1 MPYSQNISDRKM
13 NKKYLAVWTDL
24 NCFENQL
31 DCSNLIPNYL
41 NASLTAQQPI
51 TKLARNNDTNYTKTQ
66 TTNQQKLDL

>member
-1 MPYSQNISDRKM
+1 M
-13 NKKYLAVWTDL
+13 NKKYLAGWTDL

-31 DCSNLIPNYL
+31 NCSNLILNYL

-66 TTNQQKLDL
+66 TTNQQK